1 MSAETSRIEKKERL
15 GERAYLDEKKEAER
29 ERRKR
34 RKAERDAAAM
44 AAQDFTARLL
54 RSLLPVADLAARSE
68 YYWLHDFRINTSC
81 GGGGLRGSPAAGT
94 AAMQSSVP
102 DAYRL
107 GSRPVRARAAAAPP
121 LAARS
126 TRS

>member
-68 YYWLHDFRINTSC
+68 YWLHDFRINMSC
-81 GGGGLRGSPAAGT
+81 GGGGLRASPAAGT